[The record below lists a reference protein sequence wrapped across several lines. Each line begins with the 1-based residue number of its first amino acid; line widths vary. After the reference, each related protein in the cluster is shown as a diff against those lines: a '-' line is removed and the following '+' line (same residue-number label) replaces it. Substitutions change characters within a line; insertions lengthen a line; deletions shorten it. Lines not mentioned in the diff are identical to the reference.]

1 MCNDGDVLRAIGVV
15 GDVYV
20 GRVFWWDQSG
30 RVIFGE
36 SLKGFSWQAKLIM
49 MMMMMTTTTTMMMMM
64 MMMINGGDDD
74 NTNNDDN
81 HNCVNDLTFVNGK
94 GL

>member
-1 MCNDGDVLRAIGVV
+1 MRAIGGV

-20 GRVFWWDQSG
+20 GRIFWWDQSE
-30 RVIFGE
+30 RLLFGE
-36 SLKGFSWQAKLIM
+36 SLKGFSREAKLM
-49 MMMMMTTTTTMMMMM
+49 MMMITTTKTMM

-81 HNCVNDLTFVNGK
+81 HICVDDLTIVNEK
-94 GL
+94 

>member
-1 MCNDGDVLRAIGVV
+1 MRAIGGV

-20 GRVFWWDQSG
+20 GRIFWWDQSE
-30 RVIFGE
+30 RLLFGE
-36 SLKGFSWQAKLIM
+36 SLKGFSREAKL
-49 MMMMMTTTTTMMMMM
+49 MMMMTTTTKTMM

-81 HNCVNDLTFVNGK
+81 HICVDDLTIVNEK
-94 GL
+94 

>member
-1 MCNDGDVLRAIGVV
+1 MRAIGGV

-20 GRVFWWDQSG
+20 GRIFWWDQSE
-30 RVIFGE
+30 RVLFGE
-36 SLKGFSWQAKLIM
+36 SLKGFSREAKQ
-49 MMMMMTTTTTMMMMM
+49 MMMMTTTTKTTM

-81 HNCVNDLTFVNGK
+81 HICVDDLTIVNEK
-94 GL
+94 

>member
-1 MCNDGDVLRAIGVV
+1 MRAIGVV

-20 GRVFWWDQSG
+20 GRVFWWDESE
-30 RVIFGE
+30 RVLFGE
-36 SLKGFSWQAKLIM
+36 SLKGFSWEAKL
-49 MMMMMTTTTTMMMMM
+49 MMMTTTMMMMMM

-81 HNCVNDLTFVNGK
+81 HNCVNDLTIVNGK

>member
-1 MCNDGDVLRAIGVV
+1 MRAIGGV

-20 GRVFWWDQSG
+20 GRIFWWDQSE
-30 RVIFGE
+30 RVLFGE
-36 SLKGFSWQAKLIM
+36 SLKGFSREAKL
-49 MMMMMTTTTTMMMMM
+49 MMMMTTTTKTMM

-81 HNCVNDLTFVNGK
+81 HICVDDLTIVNEK
-94 GL
+94 

>member
-1 MCNDGDVLRAIGVV
+1 MRAIGGV

-20 GRVFWWDQSG
+20 GRIFWWDQSE
-30 RVIFGE
+30 RVLFGE
-36 SLKGFSWQAKLIM
+36 SLKGFSREAKL
-49 MMMMMTTTTTMMMMM
+49 MMMMMTTTTKTMM

-81 HNCVNDLTFVNGK
+81 HICVDDLTIVNDK
-94 GL
+94 